1 MALPDPLLDE
11 INATTL
17 KEIYPKV
24 VEDEFFLDTP
34 FLSYLRANCLVPFN
48 GGESMNFTF
57 LYAPLIG
64 GAYAKGD
71 SFNIDKVQTLSGC
84 VFYPKYYYASVVE
97 QLEDILVVNKG
108 PLAVYSLLNIDLKNA
123 MNTISAICA
132 VALAQHGQAAGSGII
147 GNRATELN
155 GWEEAMSDGVTPQWD
170 GSVFTSYGYQA
181 RNGAITNK
189 MNSVPQWCGTQ
200 SGAPGPITSGY
211 LEETYQDCS
220 IGREEPDLG
229 ECNKAVYA
237 YIKERMQVQQNFRQ
251 EKDPYYG
258 VTGFRFNNAMIL
270 KDDYFPSLKYGQNDP
285 ILGNWLT
292 GSFANPLPATGTPA
306 GGFPN
311 STQAPNLTVGEVF
324 NWLNTKKF
332 MFRVSDDAEFGFGF
346 TGLVRAQD
354 NTRVV
359 GQVKAAVNLECTAPR
374 MNKTLYGISS

>member
-17 KEIYPKV
+17 KEIYPRV

-34 FLSYLRANCLVPFN
+34 LLAYMRANCLVPFT

-64 GAYAKGD
+64 GSYAKGA
-71 SFNIDKVQTLSGC
+71 SFNTDKVQTLSGC
-84 VFYPKYYYASVVE
+84 VFYPKFYYVSVVE
-97 QLEDILVVNKG
+97 QLEDILVTNKG
-108 PLAVYSLLNIDLKNA
+108 PLAVYSLLNIDLKNS

-132 VALAQHGQAAGSGII
+132 VAMARHGQASGSNIT
-147 GNRATELN
+147 GNRPNDMN
-155 GWEEAMSDGVTPQWD
+155 GWEESLNDGVTPQWD

-181 RNGAITNK
+181 RNGAISNK

-200 SGAPGPITSGY
+200 AGGTGPITYGL
-211 LEETYQDCS
+211 LEESYQDCS
-220 IGREEPDLG
+220 IGREEPNLG
-229 ECNKAVYA
+229 VGNKAVYA

-292 GSFANPLPATGTPA
+292 SSFTNPLPSTGTPA

-311 STQAPNLTVGEVF
+311 STQAANLTPGEVF
-324 NWLNTKKF
+324 NWFNTKKLL
-332 MFRVSDDAEFGFGF
+332 MRVADDPEFGFGF

-354 NTRVV
+354 NTRVI
-359 GQVKAAVNLECTAPR
+359 GQVKAMVNIENTAPR
-374 MNKTLYGISS
+374 MSKTLYGIGS